1 MIESWLERW
10 REGRI
15 GWHEEGGNASLKR
28 HWSAGGRRVLVPMCG
43 KSVDMLW
50 LEDRGNEVVGVELSD
65 IAARAFF
72 EENALR
78 YTIRQGKLP
87 AYVAEDRDITIY
99 CGDLF
104 DFDEPGHTGWYDRG
118 ALVATPA
125 EQRPDY
131 ARHIDALLSVFSE
144 YGLESPGNGWIG
156 RVPRYES
163 VTSACAAAV
172 QAEIDNAELY
182 ERIMKSTKRSRIL
195 TVFQNLHA
203 ASQQRHLSAF
213 QRCEQRGSDCGE
225 T

>member
-28 HWSAGGRRVLVPMCG
+28 HWSAQGRRVLVPMCG

-50 LEDRGNEVVGVELSD
+50 LEDRGNAVVGVELSD

-72 EENALR
+72 EENALP

-104 DFDEPGHTGWYDRG
+104 DFDEPGYSGWYDRG

-125 EQRPDY
+125 EQRQAY
-131 ARHIDALLSVFSE
+131 ARHIDALLAPDACKLLITLE
-144 YGLESPGNGWIG
+144 YDDEIATGPPYSISPNEIRSYWPELRAVDRYDDIENGPPKFREAGLTEMF
-156 RVPRYES
+156 E
-163 VTSACAAAV
+163 
-172 QAEIDNAELY
+172 
-182 ERIMKSTKRSRIL
+182 
-195 TVFQNLHA
+195 TVW
-203 ASQQRHLSAF
+203 
-213 QRCEQRGSDCGE
+213 C
-225 T
+225 

>member
-1 MIESWLERW
+1 
-10 REGRI
+10 
-15 GWHEEGGNASLKR
+15 
-28 HWSAGGRRVLVPMCG
+28 MCG

-131 ARHIDALLSVFSE
+131 ARHIDALLAPDACKLVITLE
-144 YGLESPGNGWIG
+144 YDDEIATGPPYSISPQEIRGYWPELQAVDRYDDIENGPPKFREAGLTEMF
-156 RVPRYES
+156 E
-163 VTSACAAAV
+163 
-172 QAEIDNAELY
+172 
-182 ERIMKSTKRSRIL
+182 
-195 TVFQNLHA
+195 TVW
-203 ASQQRHLSAF
+203 R
-213 QRCEQRGSDCGE
+213 
-225 T
+225 